1 MTKKLDR
8 MERIQFVEDQR
19 RELLNACAVL
29 SAAAYSAADELV
41 DRDQLS
47 DVMLLA
53 SKMIDGVAAKLEE
66 LMKP

>member
-19 RELLNACAVL
+19 RVLMNACAVL
-29 SAAAYSAADELV
+29 NCAAFGAADKMV

-47 DVMLLA
+47 EVMLVA
-53 SKMIDGVAAKLEE
+53 SRMVDGVAVKLEE
-66 LMKP
+66 LMKI